1 MLRFSVIPCH
11 RGASEPALCPLYPE
25 CPGCRVG
32 VGGGARESHPRI
44 RTGYRSSPDPS
55 RTMPPCTWVPCI
67 AYGIFTASSDS
78 TKRWRKPLRNKGI
91 SRLSLAGRRVA
102 ALSTN
107 GDQKFGA
114 TKAAP
119 QVRLEQVTRW
129 LTPLRVRNLNAD
141 PSASQQKMRAWHR
154 WRWLADAEP
163 EIFRFI
169 EGYYKTGL
177 DFVPITGTD
186 HQTGRSRPVQWC
198 TGRLNQV
205 STRSGQAQGANV
217 AP

>member
-1 MLRFSVIPCH
+1 
-11 RGASEPALCPLYPE
+11 
-25 CPGCRVG
+25 
-32 VGGGARESHPRI
+32 
-44 RTGYRSSPDPS
+44 
-55 RTMPPCTWVPCI
+55 MPPCTWVPCI

-107 GDQKFGA
+107 GDQKFAGHESGS
-114 TKAAP
+114 P
-119 QVRLEQVTRW
+119 
-129 LTPLRVRNLNAD
+129 PLRVRNLNAD

-169 EGYYKTGL
+169 EGYYN
-177 DFVPITGTD
+177 
-186 HQTGRSRPVQWC
+186 QTRLRSHN
-198 TGRLNQV
+198 GY
-205 STRSGQAQGANV
+205 RSPNEAEADLCNGAL
-217 AP
+217 AA